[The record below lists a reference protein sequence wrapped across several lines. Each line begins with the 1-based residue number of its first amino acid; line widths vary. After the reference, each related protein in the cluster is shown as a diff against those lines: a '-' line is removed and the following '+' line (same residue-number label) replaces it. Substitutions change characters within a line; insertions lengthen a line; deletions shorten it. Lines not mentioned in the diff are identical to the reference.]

1 MRSGRMKKCIRY
13 DLYIEECKPGKDYLY
28 EMDCKESEEGN
39 IRKIECNGVKYIEM
53 VVRYD
58 KG

>member
-1 MRSGRMKKCIRY
+1 MKKCIRY

-28 EMDCKESEEGN
+28 ELNCNESEEGN
-39 IRKIECNGVKYIEM
+39 MKRIECNGVRYIEM
-53 VVRYD
+53 EVRYN